1 MMQGIN
7 NLSGSFLPQN
17 NFQPYA
23 NQQFSVVQI
32 QGRMMAEDYPVAPG
46 AKVILIDTQELVTYV
61 KERDVQGRS
70 LPFRIY
76 DWVIR
81 EEQQA
86 VTEKPEI
93 EPATI
98 DYEKIKS
105 MIAEEVK
112 SALGPQTE
120 SSKQSRVN
128 KKEK

>member
-70 LPFRIY
+70 L
-76 DWVIR
+76 
-81 EEQQA
+81 
-86 VTEKPEI
+86 KPEI

>member
-17 NFQPYA
+17 GFQPYV
-23 NQQFSVVQI
+23 NQPFSVVQI

-61 KERDVQGRS
+61 KERDAQGRS

-76 DWVIR
+76 NWVLQ
-81 EEQQA
+81 EEQPSDD
-86 VTEKPEI
+86 TIEI
-93 EPATI
+93 KDPVI
-98 DYEKIKS
+98 DYEKIKE

-112 SALGPQTE
+112 SAMGPQTE
-120 SSKQSRVN
+120 ISKQSRVN